1 MTRGVSNLRGAPLFL
16 RPSVVRALI
25 GDVET
30 IARHVVAVPVLPVA
44 LVDQPAPSTLL
55 ASEPNGEITRFDC
68 HHGAPANDAQADWEP
83 ADWPDA
89 PLPDAADPDLDRP
102 EAPAPDSHEFD
113 CSRPPVEESGL
124 AGMAAGENA
133 TQCQL
138 VKAEASAPQRSP
150 QPDPEVL
157 RHRAPRLTDGLY
169 RSARRADE
177 RALEAPVDLATA
189 PSRAAELIREATRG
203 EALCLEK
210 PRPIDWARVAAAH
223 RKHAPRLATARK
235 PIGPAPSREECPR
248 CGIPGWKACDHFLP
262 CEDEVRDL
270 SSEHIHSARPGRRS
284 PV

>member
-1 MTRGVSNLRGAPLFL
+1 MKRCTGNLRGAPLFL
-16 RPSVVRALI
+16 RPSVVRALV

-30 IARHVVAVPVLPVA
+30 IARYVVAVPVLPVA
-44 LVDQPAPSTLL
+44 LVDQPAPAVLP
-55 ASEPNGEITRFDC
+55 AQGPNDEITRFDTS
-68 HHGAPANDAQADWEP
+68 HGAAANHARADWEP

-89 PLPDAADPDLDRP
+89 PLPDVADPDLDRP
-102 EAPAPDSHEFD
+102 EAPAPDEVYE
-113 CSRPPVEESGL
+113 PTV
-124 AGMAAGENA
+124 
-133 TQCQL
+133 QL
-138 VKAEASAPQRSP
+138 ASAPKRSP
-150 QPDPEVL
+150 QPDPEVA

-189 PSRAAELIREATRG
+189 PSRAAQLIREATRG

-223 RKHAPRLATARK
+223 RNHAARPAPKRK

-248 CGIPGWKACDHFLP
+248 CGVPGWRGCDHFLP
-262 CEDEVRDL
+262 CEDSVRDL
-270 SSEHIHSARPGRRS
+270 SDEHLSSARAGRRS